1 MSLSLTTILV
11 ADDDLDDQELLE
23 EAFLLINEKASIH
36 TVSSGKEVLVYL
48 QNCSILELPC
58 LVVLDYNM
66 PDFTGPEILET
77 ILKEDRYKKIPSV
90 IWSTSNTN
98 LYKEIS
104 IQRGAKQYYQKPQNF
119 KGIITLAQEMLRICN
134 QG

>member
-1 MSLSLTTILV
+1 MTPKKILL
-11 ADDDLDDQELLE
+11 ADDDMDDLELLE
-23 EAFLLINEKASIH
+23 EAFLLLNPSLLLFK
-36 TVSSGKEVLVYL
+36 VSSGREGLDYL
-48 QNCSILELPC
+48 NNCEDNMLPC
-58 LVVLDYNM
+58 LIVLDYNM

>member
-1 MSLSLTTILV
+1 MTPIKILL
-11 ADDDLDDQELLE
+11 ADDDRDDLELLE
-23 EAFLLINEKASIH
+23 EAFLSLDPSLLLSKV
-36 TVSSGKEVLVYL
+36 TSGREGLDYL
-48 QNCSILELPC
+48 NNCDDNMLPC
-58 LVVLDYNM
+58 LIVLDYNM
-66 PDFTGPEILET
+66 PDFTGAEILET

-104 IQRGAKQYYQKPQNF
+104 IQRGAKQYFQKPQDF
-119 KGIITLAQEMLRICN
+119 VGIITLAQQMLQFCN

>member
-1 MSLSLTTILV
+1 MTPKKILL
-11 ADDDLDDQELLE
+11 ADDDMDDLELLE
-23 EAFLLINEKASIH
+23 EAFLLLNPSLLLSK
-36 TVSSGKEVLVYL
+36 VSSGREGLDYL
-48 QNCSILELPC
+48 NNCEDNMLPC
-58 LVVLDYNM
+58 LIVLDYNM

>member
-1 MSLSLTTILV
+1 MTPKKILL
-11 ADDDLDDQELLE
+11 ADDDMDDLELLE
-23 EAFLLINEKASIH
+23 EAFLLLNPSLLLCK
-36 TVSSGKEVLVYL
+36 VSSGREGLDYL
-48 QNCSILELPC
+48 NNCEDNMLPC
-58 LVVLDYNM
+58 LIVLDYNM
-66 PDFTGPEILET
+66 PDFTGAEILET